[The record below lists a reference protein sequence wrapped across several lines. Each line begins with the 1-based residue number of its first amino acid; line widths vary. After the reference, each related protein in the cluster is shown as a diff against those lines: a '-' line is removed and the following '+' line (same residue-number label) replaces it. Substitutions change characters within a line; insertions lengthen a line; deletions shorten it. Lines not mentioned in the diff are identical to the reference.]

1 LIPSRALRR
10 WALLLVALMGSLSL
24 GLWVLATE
32 RVEPVS
38 VLMPAPFAD
47 ATAELVSAFNRS
59 HPRIAL
65 SVTRGPL
72 ETEAVSDLAI
82 SSLLLGESPYDL
94 LLMDVSWTPKY
105 AAAGWLEPL
114 DAWLGPDALADLAPG
129 ADLGNAFG
137 GQLWR
142 FPLLADMGLL
152 YWRTDLMEA
161 PPRTPAEL
169 VAISRRLQR
178 DGRVPWGYVWQG
190 KQYEGLSCV
199 VLELLRGFGG
209 HWLVNNEPELDSPE
223 AIAATGW
230 LQDLV
235 RQGITPAAVA
245 NMGEPEALQLFEAG
259 DAAFMR
265 NWPYAWAEL
274 NKPGSPLRGK
284 VAFTTMVSQEGEPHA
299 ATQGS
304 WGFSL
309 LAGSKHK
316 AAAVEVLRFLTS
328 ADAQKQLNLRW
339 GYTPTRLSVFED
351 PELLAA
357 NPALADLQQA
367 LAAAVL
373 RPLSPVYAQLSDLL
387 YREVNTAITGDQ
399 PASTAMRELQNNSE
413 RLLRSSGGEG

>member
-1 LIPSRALRR
+1 MKR
-10 WALLLVALMGSLSL
+10 WALLLVALVGSLSV
-24 GLWVLATE
+24 GLWGLAAE
-32 RVEPVS
+32 RIEPVT
-38 VLMPAPFAD
+38 VLMPAPFAV
-47 ATAELVSAFNRS
+47 ATRDLVAAFNRS
-59 HPRIAL
+59 HPHIAL
-65 SVTRGPL
+65 SVTRGPM

-82 SSLLLGESPYDL
+82 SSLLLGNSPYDL

-114 DAWLGPDALADLAPG
+114 DPWLGPNALADLAPG
-129 ADLGNAFG
+129 AELGNAFG

-142 FPLLADMGLL
+142 FPLLADVGLL

-178 DGRVPWGYVWQG
+178 DGRVAWGYVWQG
-190 KQYEGLSCV
+190 RQYEGLSCV
-199 VLELLRGFGG
+199 FLELLHGFGG
-209 HWLVNNEPELDSPE
+209 EWLQDKEPQLDSP
-223 AIAATGW
+223 AALAAARW
-230 LQDLV
+230 MDDLV
-235 RQGITPAAVA
+235 RTGITPAAVA
-245 NMGEPEALQLFEAG
+245 NMGEPETLRVFEAG

-274 NKPGSPLRGK
+274 NKPDSPLRGK
-284 VAFTTMVSQEGEPHA
+284 VAFTTMVSEAGHPHA

-357 NPALADLQQA
+357 NPALEDLQEA

-387 YREVNTAITGDQ
+387 YRELNTVITGDR
-399 PASTAMRELQNNSE
+399 PAPTAMRQLQSNSE
-413 RLLRSSGGEG
+413 RLLRSSGGPR

>member
-1 LIPSRALRR
+1 
-10 WALLLVALMGSLSL
+10 
-24 GLWVLATE
+24 
-32 RVEPVS
+32 
-38 VLMPAPFAD
+38 
-47 ATAELVSAFNRS
+47 LVSAFNRS

-114 DAWLGPDALADLAPG
+114 DRWLGPDALGDLAPG
-129 ADLGNAFG
+129 AELGNAFS

-142 FPLLADMGLL
+142 FPLVADMGLL
-152 YWRTDLMEA
+152 YWRTDLMDA

-178 DGRVPWGYVWQG
+178 EGRVPWGYVWQG

-199 VLELLRGFGG
+199 VLEVLRGFGG
-209 HWLVNNEPELDSPE
+209 HWLVENQPQLDSP
-223 AIAATGW
+223 AAVAAASW

-235 RQGITPAAVA
+235 RQGITPEAVA
-245 NMGEPEALQLFEAG
+245 NMGEPEALQLFQAG

-274 NKPGSPLRGK
+274 NKPDSPLRGK
-284 VAFTTMVSQEGEPHA
+284 VAFTTMVSEEGKPHA

-309 LAGSKHK
+309 LAGSQHK

-328 ADAQKQLNLRW
+328 AEAQKQLNLRW

-351 PELLAA
+351 PELRAA
-357 NPALADLQQA
+357 NPVLTDLQQA

-387 YREVNTAITGDQ
+387 YRDVNTVIAGDQ
-399 PASTAMRELQNNSE
+399 PAPTAMRALQSNSE
-413 RLLRSSGGEG
+413 RLLRSSGGQG